1 MFGYI
6 LYETIEMVYY
16 ISKMTYKGVKNT
28 YNWYYNIDTQQYNN
42 TIQMIEMKETLILLN
57 NNINKMQEKIEFQN
71 KIITEYVENNKLI
84 NNNNNHLRLTYEN

>member
-16 ISKMTYKGVKNT
+16 ISKMTYNGVKNT

-84 NNNNNHLRLTYEN
+84 NNNNHLRLTYEN